1 MRLKMKKLINK
12 IKPFVFAGFYYFAAA
27 VFIVGF
33 TVASSIIKIGDLFI
47 LEIVLFGNL
56 AAMLL
61 IIPVMIFL
69 RK

>member
-1 MRLKMKKLINK
+1 MKKLINK
-12 IKPFVFAGFYYFAAA
+12 IKPFVFSAFYYFAGSI
-27 VFIVGF
+27 FIVGF
-33 TVASSIIKIGDLFI
+33 TVASSIIKIGDLFV

-61 IIPVMIFL
+61 IIPVMMFL